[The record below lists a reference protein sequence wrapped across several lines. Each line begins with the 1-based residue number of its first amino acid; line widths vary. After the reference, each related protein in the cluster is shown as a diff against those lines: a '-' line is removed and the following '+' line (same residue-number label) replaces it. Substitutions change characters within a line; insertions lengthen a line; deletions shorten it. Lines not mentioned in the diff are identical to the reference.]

1 MNQAPFV
8 LKGAFSLHLTFSG
21 KKNRLCR
28 MDIPIPTAFPYEDDS
43 AKHKLIRRGVLM
55 PQPSSV
61 FVDEDVDVTRIAP
74 GVVLHPGTRLEG
86 PALSIGPGCVI
97 GGEAPATVVD
107 CQLGHEV
114 ALKGG
119 FFTGSV
125 FLDES
130 SCGSGAHVRPG
141 CLLEEE
147 AGIAHTVGLKQT
159 ILFPFVTLGSLINF
173 CDVLMAGGTS
183 RKDHSEVGSSFI
195 HFNFTPHADKA
206 TASLFGDVP
215 RGVLLDQPP
224 IFLGGQGGVVGP
236 CAAEFGTVLAAGGIL
251 REDMSEAG
259 HLYRAADEGGFRHQA
274 YAPGR
279 IRDPS
284 KKLRANVRFLGN
296 LLALEL
302 WYRSYRQVRM
312 KDDPYRA
319 RCCAGALE
327 VIQSAKEE
335 RLRQL
340 GKWIGLLAESGG
352 EGLLIQAHWQQH
364 EGRVREILAAAES
377 DEALRELADRPVEGN
392 SSVPASVQRLDASE
406 KNLVFSRLNAQV
418 EAVVCLFKPLID

>member
-1 MNQAPFV
+1 
-8 LKGAFSLHLTFSG
+8 
-21 KKNRLCR
+21 
-28 MDIPIPTAFPYEDDS
+28 MDIPLPPSFPLDDD
-43 AKHKLIRRGVLM
+43 AKIIKLLRRGVLM
-55 PQPSSV
+55 PQPASV
-61 FVDEDVDVTRIAP
+61 FVDEDVNVERIAP

-86 PALSIGPGCVI
+86 PDLSIGPGCVI
-97 GGEAPATVVD
+97 GGETPATVVD

-159 ILFPFVTLGSLINF
+159 ILFPFVTLGSLVNF

-236 CAAEFGTVLAAGGIL
+236 CTAEFGTILAAGGVL

-259 HLYRAADEGGFRHQA
+259 HLYRSADDGGFRHQA
-274 YAPGR
+274 YTPGR
-279 IRDPS
+279 IRDPI

-296 LLALEL
+296 LHALEL
-302 WYRSYRQVRM
+302 WYRSFRQARM
-312 KDDPYRA
+312 EDDPYRA
-319 RCCAGALE
+319 RCCEGALG
-327 VIQSAKEE
+327 VIASAKEE
-335 RLRQL
+335 RLRQM
-340 GKWIGLLAESGG
+340 GKWIGLLTASGG
-352 EGLLIQAHWQQH
+352 EGPLIQAHWQQH
-364 EGRVREILAAAES
+364 ERRVRDVLAAPET
-377 DEALRELADRPVEGN
+377 DEALRALAERPGDGN
-392 SSVPASVQRLDASE
+392 SSVPDAVHRLDASE
-406 KNLVFSRLNAQV
+406 KNLVFSRLNAHV
-418 EAVVCLFKPLID
+418 EAVVCLFKPFV

>member
-1 MNQAPFV
+1 LLNCPV
-8 LKGAFSLHLTFSG
+8 LTCPR
-21 KKNRLCR
+21 KKITLPD
-28 MDIPIPTAFPYEDDS
+28 MDIPYPPTFPLEDN
-43 AKHKLIRRGVLM
+43 HPVMKLMRRGVSV
-55 PQPSSV
+55 PHPFSV
-61 FVDEDVDVTRIAP
+61 FVDEDVDVERIAP

-86 PALSIGPGCVI
+86 AALSIGPGCVI
-97 GGEAPATVVD
+97 GGETPATVVD
-107 CQLGHEV
+107 CQLGHDV

-119 FFTGSV
+119 FFSGSV

-130 SCGSGAHVRPG
+130 SCGSGSHVRPG

-147 AGIAHTVGLKQT
+147 ANIAHSVGLKQT

-236 CAAEFGTVLAAGGIL
+236 CFAEFGTILAAGGVL
-251 REDMSEAG
+251 REDMSESG
-259 HLYRAADEGGFRHQA
+259 HLYRSADEGGFHHRA
-274 YAPGR
+274 YAPGTVR
-279 IRDPS
+279 NP
-284 KKLRANVRFLGN
+284 KGKLRANVMFLGN
-296 LLALEL
+296 LHALEL
-302 WYRSYRQVRM
+302 WYRSFRNVHMGGDEYRI
-312 KDDPYRA
+312 
-319 RCCAGALE
+319 RCYEGALDLIAGAK
-327 VIQSAKEE
+327 QE

-340 GKWIGLLAESGG
+340 EKWVGLLTDSCG
-352 EGLLIQAHWQQH
+352 EGRKIPEHW
-364 EGRVREILAAAES
+364 ETVVDELGAVLESVPEDGDLAELAERGGSPDLSLTERVR
-377 DEALRELADRPVEGN
+377 G
-392 SSVPASVQRLDASE
+392 LDAEE

-418 EAVVCLFKPLID
+418 SRMTQLFNPVL